1 MEKKQKTW
9 LIVAVIAVILV
20 IVIILSFNKK
30 KEPTEIEEGLPE
42 VKVEDLPAAPE
53 VEVKTKEPIII
64 VEGASPV
71 TSEGVVLTDEGIPT
85 NPEGVGPGSV
95 EAPKQSK
102 ILEEEEVA
110 QVAENAIS
118 LEVSREGG
126 FVPAQFKVKPGQ
138 AVTILLTAKDDQK
151 HILRFKDRQ
160 LKGVAITVKDGE
172 SRATT
177 FNAPTQVGIYDFICS
192 DPGHPNE
199 IGQMFVTEE

>member
-1 MEKKQKTW
+1 MLEKKKTW

-20 IVIILSFNKK
+20 IVIILSRGK
-30 KEPTEIEEGLPE
+30 KEPTGVEEGLPE

-53 VEVKTKEPIII
+53 VEVKTEEPVAI

-71 TSEGVVLTDEGIPT
+71 TSEGVVLTDEGTAT

-199 IGQMFVTEE
+199 TGQMFVTEE